1 MEKSRSDL
9 IRQTEAIRLRCQTF
23 AGFVKEAWHVLEPGT
38 ELKWSWHLQVMC
50 DHLQAVS
57 EGRIPPWGIIN
68 VSPGSSK
75 STIVTVM
82 WQAWEWGPFGKPTN
96 RFLTSS
102 FEMENIKRDT
112 RKSRDLILSEWY
124 RTLWPE
130 VVLSRAGETSFA
142 NSGTGTREGV
152 PFGSLTSKRGD
163 RVVIDDPHSLKG
175 AESEAERT
183 EAVRLFLEG
192 GLNRLNDQ
200 TKSSIIIV
208 MQRLHERDLTGA
220 LLAAQ
225 IGFWHLM
232 IPMEYDPERADPSS
246 KMYVPPTPLGWTDP
260 RTRAGEL
267 MDPARMPREAVEK
280 LKGVSHYAW
289 IGQYQQR
296 PAAREGGLFK
306 RAWFKK
312 VRAAPATVNNRG
324 RYWDLAAS
332 EDEGAAYTAGARVS
346 ELDGNFYVEDVKRE
360 RLSAAG
366 VRKLIKDTAEEDAR
380 LFGMIRIR
388 LPQDPGQAGK
398 DQAQGFVKML
408 VGHDARTKTVS
419 GDKVTRATPAS
430 AQAEAGNVFLVET
443 GDPVTDAWIEPFLE
457 ELAGFPS
464 FAYKDQVDAFADAI
478 NDLAL
483 APRAATVIGRT
494 VFGAR

>member
-1 MEKSRSDL
+1 M
-9 IRQTEAIRLRCQTF
+9 EAIRFRCQTF
-23 AGFVKEAWHVLEPGT
+23 AGFVKEAWHVLEPAKAL
-38 ELKWSWHLQVMC
+38 EWSWHLQVMC
-50 DHLQAVS
+50 DHLQAVT
-57 EGRIPPWGIIN
+57 EERIPPSGIIN

-82 WQAWEWGPFGKPTN
+82 WQAWEWGPAGKPSS

-102 FEMENIKRDT
+102 FEEGNVVRDT
-112 RKSRDLILSEWY
+112 RKTRDLVLSEWY

-130 VVLSRAGETSFA
+130 VLEANGKLVRAGETSFA
-142 NSGTGTREGV
+142 NRHTGTREGV
-152 PFGSLTSKRGD
+152 AFVSLTAKRGD
-163 RVVIDDPHSLKG
+163 RVVIDDPHSLSG
-175 AESEAERT
+175 SESEKERET
-183 EAVRLFLEG
+183 AVRLFLEG

-220 LLAAQ
+220 LLAAR
-225 IGFWHLM
+225 IGFWHLV
-232 IPMEYDPERADPSS
+232 IPMEYDPERADPTS

-267 MDPARMPREAVEK
+267 MDPVRMPREAVEK

-306 RAWFKK
+306 RSWFKR
-312 VRAAPATVNNRG
+312 VRAVPGAVNNRG

-332 EDEGAAYTAGARVS
+332 EDEGSAYTAGVRVS
-346 ELDGNFYVEDVKRE
+346 ELEGNFYVEDVKRE
-360 RLSAAG
+360 RKSAAG
-366 VRKLIKDTAEEDAR
+366 VRTLIKDTAEEDKR
-380 LFGMIRIR
+380 LFGLIRIR

-408 VGHDARTKTVS
+408 AGHDARTKVVS

-443 GDPVTDAWIEPFLE
+443 GDPVADAWIEPFLE
-457 ELAGFPS
+457 EVAGFPS

-483 APRAATVIGRT
+483 APRATTVIGRT
-494 VFGAR
+494 AFGAR

>member
-1 MEKSRSDL
+1 M
-9 IRQTEAIRLRCQTF
+9 
-23 AGFVKEAWHVLEPGT
+23 EPGT

-57 EGRIPPWGIIN
+57 EGRISPWGIIN

-82 WQAWEWGPFGKPTN
+82 WQAWEWGPLGKPAT

-102 FEMENIKRDT
+102 FEEGNVKRDT
-112 RKSRDLILSEWY
+112 RKTRDLILSEWY
-124 RTLWPE
+124 RLHWPE
-130 VVLSRAGETSFA
+130 VLEDNGKLTRAGETSFA
-142 NSGTGTREGV
+142 NRHTGTREGV
-152 PFGSLTSKRGD
+152 AFVSITGKRGD

-175 AESEAERT
+175 AESEADREGN
-183 EAVRLFLEG
+183 VRLFLEG

-208 MQRLHERDLTGA
+208 MQRLHEKDLTGA
-220 LLAAQ
+220 LLAAKL
-225 IGFWHLM
+225 GFWHLV
-232 IPMEYDPERADPSS
+232 IPMEYDPERADPTS
-246 KMYVPPTPLGWTDP
+246 KLYVPPTPLGWTDP
-260 RTRAGEL
+260 RTEPGEL
-267 MDPARMPREAVEK
+267 MDPVRMPREAVEK

-306 RAWFKK
+306 RSWFKR
-312 VRAAPATVNNRG
+312 VRAAPARVNARG

-332 EDEGAAYTAGARVS
+332 TEETSPYTAGVLVS
-346 ELDGNFYVEDVKRE
+346 ERDGDFFVQNVVRE

-366 VRKLIKDTAEEDAR
+366 VRTLIKDTAEEDR
-380 LFGMIRIR
+380 RKFGANVRIR

-398 DQAQGFVKML
+398 DQAQGFVKLL
-408 VGHDARTKTVS
+408 VGHDARAKVVS

-430 AQAEAGNVFLVET
+430 AQAEAGNIYLVET
-443 GDPVTDAWIEPFLE
+443 GDPLDDAWIEPFLE

-464 FAYKDQVDAFADAI
+464 FAYKDQVDALADAI

-483 APRAATVIGRT
+483 AKPATT
-494 VFGAR
+494 VVKKAGFGAR

>member
-1 MEKSRSDL
+1 M
-9 IRQTEAIRLRCQTF
+9 Q
-23 AGFVKEAWHVLEPGT
+23 EAWHVLEPGT

-57 EGRIPPWGIIN
+57 EGRISPWGIIN
-68 VSPGSSK
+68 ISPGSSK
-75 STIVTVM
+75 STVVTVM
-82 WQAWEWGPFGKPTN
+82 WQAWEWGPLKKPAT

-102 FEMENIKRDT
+102 FEEENVKRDT
-112 RKSRDLILSEWY
+112 RKTRDLILSEWY

-130 VVLSRAGETSFA
+130 VLEENGKLVRAGETSFS
-142 NSGTGTREGV
+142 NRHTGTREGV
-152 PFGSLTSKRGD
+152 SFVSITGKRGD
-163 RVVIDDPHSLKG
+163 RLIIDDPHSLKG
-175 AESEAERT
+175 AESEKDRESS
-183 EAVRLFLEG
+183 VRLFLEG

-208 MQRLHERDLTGA
+208 MQRLHEKDLTGA
-220 LLAAQ
+220 LLAANL
-225 IGFWHLM
+225 GFWHLL
-232 IPMEYDPERADPSS
+232 IPMEYDPERADPNS
-246 KMYVPPTPLGWTDP
+246 KLFVPPTPLGWTDP
-260 RTRAGEL
+260 RTSAGEL
-267 MDPARMPREAVEK
+267 MAPAQFPREAVQK
-280 LKGVSHYAW
+280 LKQFHYSW

-306 RAWFKK
+306 RSWFKIID
-312 VRAAPATVNNRG
+312 VAPATVTNRG

-332 EDEGAAYTAGARVS
+332 EDANAAYTAGVKVS
-346 ELDGNFYVEDVKRE
+346 ELDGNFYVEHVVRE
-360 RLSAAG
+360 QASAAR
-366 VRKLIKDTAEEDAR
+366 VRVLIKSTAEAD
-380 LFGMIRIR
+380 GMAVRVR

-408 VGHDARTKTVS
+408 AGWDVRAKTVS
-419 GDKVTRATPAS
+419 GDKITRATPAS
-430 AQAEAGNVFLVET
+430 AQAEGGNVYLVK
-443 GDPVTDAWIEPFLE
+443 GDWNEAFLE

-483 APRAATVIGRT
+483 APRATVVIGRT